1 MSVDLN
7 GGVARERFVALL
19 DEAAERSRTIEF
31 WWRDDDAEDATPPL
45 EQLLALAKHHE
56 LPLALAVIPKGATR
70 ALAERLAPEP
80 RVAVLQH
87 GWQHKNHAAEGEKKI
102 ELGGKRP
109 PSDVFDELRRG
120 RDRLRALFPHSLPVL
135 VPPWN
140 RIAENVCAAL
150 DEVGLSGL
158 STFGPA
164 PAGAAHQVNTHLDI
178 FAWHP
183 TRRPLH
189 RAEAYATLSTELA
202 RRLEGSDEP
211 IGILTHHRV
220 HEAESWA
227 LLDDLFLTIARHPAV
242 RWPKIKALFDL

>member
-1 MSVDLN
+1 MSIDAD
-7 GGVARERFVALL
+7 GDVARDRFVALL
-19 DEAAERSRTIEF
+19 DEAKRRSRQIEF
-31 WWRDDDAEDATPPL
+31 WWRDDDAEDGTPAL
-45 EQLLALAKHHE
+45 EQLLALAKYHE

-70 ALAERLAPEP
+70 ALAERLQPEP

-140 RIAENVCAAL
+140 RIAENVSDAL

-164 PAGAAHQVNTHLDI
+164 PADKPHQVNTHLDI
-178 FAWHP
+178 FEWRP
-183 TRRPLH
+183 VRRPLS
-189 RAEAYATLSTELA
+189 RGAAYAGLASELE
-202 RRLEGSDEP
+202 RRLDGMPEP
-211 IGILTHHRV
+211 IGILTHHLV
-220 HEAESWA
+220 HEEASWV
-227 LLDDLFLTIARHPAV
+227 LLGEIFTLTARHPAA
-242 RWPKIKALFDL
+242 RWPEIAELFGL